1 MTVRVKLID
10 PKYMPTRGNPGD
22 AGLDLRARLPDGP
35 VMIDPGC
42 RLLIPTGVFAAIHPP
57 HVGLVWPRSGLAYKH
72 GVQVMA
78 GCIDAPYRGEIG
90 VLLYNSD
97 LDYPFPVNDGDRI
110 AQLLLLVSY
119 VAPVEVVDDL
129 DDTERGA
136 GGFGST
142 GVS

>member
-1 MTVRVKLID
+1 VTVRVKVVD
-10 PKYMPTRGNPGD
+10 PKYTPTRGNPGD

-35 VMIDPGC
+35 VIINPGR
-42 RLLIPTGVFAAIHPP
+42 RLRIPSGVLIAIQPP
-57 HVGLVWPRSGLAYKH
+57 YVGLIWPRSGLADKA
-72 GVQVMA
+72 GIQVMA
-78 GCIDAPYRGEIG
+78 GCIDVPYRGEIG

-97 LDYPFPVNDGDRI
+97 LDYPIPINDGDRI
-110 AQLLLLVSY
+110 AQLLLVVSY